1 MIRNV
6 RYNWWRKAHKT
17 KLTLHLKKIDGK
29 SKILPIETQDEDLK
43 TSYDALWT
51 ELRWLYQQDKPDFML
66 NPIRRIFETF
76 SKFNN
81 ISSSVLFKN
90 DAEAKKLFDVNS
102 HSIDDLEADLN
113 GKTKEDIISKV
124 RELFS
129 NNNAQAHFEKYWDQ
143 YQLIDMLGQLHGTT
157 KEADE
162 ELKTFVKAFK
172 G

>member
-1 MIRNV
+1 
-6 RYNWWRKAHKT
+6 
-17 KLTLHLKKIDGK
+17 
-29 SKILPIETQDEDLK
+29 
-43 TSYDALWT
+43 
-51 ELRWLYQQDKPDFML
+51 ML